1 MNPGKRFASSRVAAC
16 VALYLGC
23 VVLGCARGPR
33 QPQHRERFAARD
45 ADCRDP
51 ARPRAFMY
59 PAENR
64 TDYGPDDPRTDGCVL
79 DVPDHLFCCPEV
91 TRPTDR

>member
-1 MNPGKRFASSRVAAC
+1 MESGKRFAWSSVVAS
-16 VALYLGC
+16 VAL
-23 VVLGCARGPR
+23 VLGCARGPR
-33 QPQHRERFAARD
+33 QPQHRERFAARN

-51 ARPRAFMY
+51 ARARAFMY

-64 TDYGPDDPRTDGCVL
+64 TDYGPDDPRADGCVL
-79 DVPDHLFCCPEV
+79 DVPDHLFCCPDV